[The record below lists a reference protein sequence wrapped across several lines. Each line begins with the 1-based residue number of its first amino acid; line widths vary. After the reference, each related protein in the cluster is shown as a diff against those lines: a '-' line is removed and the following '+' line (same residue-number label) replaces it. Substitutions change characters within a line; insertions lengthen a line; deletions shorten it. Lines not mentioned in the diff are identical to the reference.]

1 VIFSKYLKFVLL
13 GKEVLDDMSNTWVT
27 HSVMVESI

>member
-1 VIFSKYLKFVLL
+1 VTCSNYLKFILL

-27 HSVMVESI
+27 HSVMAELI